1 MARNAEKA
9 MTTLARWRAAQ
20 IQDQGKDKERR
31 PYLASE
37 CLDLP
42 KAEKWRMQI
51 IREIAKKVAQIQNA
65 GLGEFRIRDLN
76 DEINKLLREKGHW
89 EAQIRELGGPDY
101 AKIGPRMLD
110 HEGKEVPGNRGY
122 KYFGAAKDLP
132 GVRELFEQEPPLP
145 PRKTRAELMKDID
158 ADYYGY
164 RDDDDGILIPLE
176 QEAERKAIA
185 EAIAVWK
192 AKKEALLADRP
203 GSGAEEVDD
212 MMGEEEENIYAVEP
226 DRESEDGESGDD
238 MMDDGDGASV
248 CQQQH
253 RARFMAHV
261 PVPSQKEVEAA
272 LLQRRKQELL
282 ERYASDDLMRQE
294 GEAKSLLGVSGQKS

>member
-9 MTTLARWRAAQ
+9 MTTLARWRAAHVN
-20 IQDQGKDKERR
+20 DMGKEKERR

-37 CLDLP
+37 CHDLA
-42 KAEKWRMQI
+42 KAEKWRLQI

-101 AKIGPRMLD
+101 AKVGPRMLD

-132 GVRELFEQEPPLP
+132 GVRELFEQEPPPP

-164 RDDDDGILIPLE
+164 RDDDDGILVPLE
-176 QEAERKAIA
+176 QEEERKAILRAVA
-185 EAIAVWK
+185 EWK
-192 AKKEALLADRP
+192 FRKEHSLEDQGDDAK
-203 GSGAEEVDD
+203 GQ
-212 MMGEEEENIYAVEP
+212 EEEEDIYAVQPDVESDEEAEGLHKEEP
-226 DRESEDGESGDD
+226 L
-238 MMDDGDGASV
+238 V
-248 CQQQH
+248 P
-253 RARFMAHV
+253 RFIAHV

-272 LLQRRKQELL
+272 LLARKKQELL
-282 ERYASDDLMRQE
+282 EKYAST
-294 GEAKSLLGVSGQKS
+294 SLLREVEETRGLAAFPPPEQ